1 MGFEKGQKG
10 RQQVPLAGPG
20 AKLVRI
26 QSRKLEEPPRA
37 PFVSQRRGQR
47 SKCQRFRVDGF
58 IVCPVA

>member
-1 MGFEKGQKG
+1 MSFEKGQKG

-37 PFVSQRRGQR
+37 PFVGQRRGQCR
-47 SKCQRFRVDGF
+47 KRERLGIAGF